1 MPKIDDSREF
11 IPVNIAILTVSD
23 TRSSAD
29 DRSGDALSARA
40 IGDGHVVI
48 DRSIVKD
55 EVSLILKK
63 LDYWI
68 NI

>member
-1 MPKIDDSREF
+1 MPKIDVSRDF

-29 DRSGDALSARA
+29 DRSGDALNSRA
-40 IGDGHVVI
+40 IGDGHAVV

-63 LDYWI
+63 QQTILI
-68 NI
+68 